1 MHAIGHYMHAIWAS
15 CTPLPYSQSKVLRL
29 VISTPWVLHLSLPW
43 GSPWAVVS
51 EIPALH
57 DRPGVND
64 HNELWGYI
72 VHNVV
77 SIAVLYRRSE
87 NFRVKNF
94 RRSTVLQRSTS
105 LHFFHSFNFRCSAC
119 GRKYLTVKISRS
131 TVRTYS
137 VWQLRIQWRVV
148 LVPDL
153 QLTWIARSCTPV
165 VFDKCNCKQ
174 NLPIQ
179 V

>member
-1 MHAIGHYMHAIWAS
+1 MHAIGHYTHAIWAS
-15 CTPLPYSQSKVLRL
+15 HTPLPYSQSKVLRL

-43 GSPWAVVS
+43 GSLWAVVS

-64 HNELWGYI
+64 HNELWGHM

-77 SIAVLYRRSE
+77 SIAV
-87 NFRVKNF
+87 
-94 RRSTVLQRSTS
+94 
-105 LHFFHSFNFRCSAC
+105 
-119 GRKYLTVKISRS
+119 I
-131 TVRTYS
+131 YS

-153 QLTWIARSCTPV
+153 QLTWIATCRLCTPI

-174 NLPIQ
+174 NLSKTTYTSLRFMYSKSIEDMTWAALHLWQ
-179 V
+179 